1 MTTGLGDMGTAAKY
15 LRMSTESGVAS
26 GVSPDNKT
34 ELKCIVE
41 APWKMPHENTGN
53 TRTVSL
59 VHHP

>member
-1 MTTGLGDMGTAAKY
+1 MGTAAKY